1 MNQILK
7 FAKRMVRKL
16 PLKWLLAQQ
25 EIQKLKVEHI
35 YLPTKE
41 MIALVQRCGVKI
53 DAQMVL
59 LEYLHDL
66 GEILYFPDDDAL
78 KDIIVLNLMKI
89 VDMFK
94 TIITVIDPKFM
105 TTIIRRKIFNAA
117 QLTQEDEPSPIVCT
131 KVLIFLETELKIFCQ
146 SGARGVE
153 LTRYIACD
161 CRNAHMHIAM
171 WKQWNG
177 SDALPPTI

>member
-1 MNQILK
+1 MMSSFFAIENSLPFARSNAFNIMNQILK

-16 PLKWLLAQQ
+16 PLKWLLVQQ

-41 MIALVQRCGVKI
+41 VIALVERCGVQI

-59 LEYLHDL
+59 LEYLYDL

-78 KDIIVLNLMKI
+78 KDI
-89 VDMFK
+89 MFK
-94 TIITVIDPKFM
+94 
-105 TTIIRRKIFNAA
+105 TTIIRRKIFNAP
-117 QLTQEDEPSPIVCT
+117 QLTKEDEPSPIVCT
-131 KVLIFLETELKIFCQ
+131 KVIFLETELKIFCQ

-161 CRNAHMHIAM
+161 CRNAHLHIAM

-177 SDALPPTI
+177 NDALPPTI